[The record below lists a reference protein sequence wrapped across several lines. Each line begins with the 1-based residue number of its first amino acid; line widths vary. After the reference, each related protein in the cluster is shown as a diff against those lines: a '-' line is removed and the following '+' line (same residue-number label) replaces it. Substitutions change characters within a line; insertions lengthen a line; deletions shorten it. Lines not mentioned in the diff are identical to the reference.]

1 MNVDSTSGKES
12 KANRTETPARQN
24 PLELNKKAL
33 QQDGLRQAA
42 TFYQQSVTVDV
53 KASGASI
60 GMTVMSRAF
69 ESALVING
77 QHPKADK
84 LQREEEQESPAF
96 DFEKIAANV
105 MKFVGGVIRGA
116 AINGADNQKLTGL
129 FEQAREGVQ
138 KGFAMARKELEGFMT
153 DELEEGIK
161 NSETLIE
168 EKMSQLEDEMFGR
181 SERISATAVSYSA
194 TRSSELEIRTKE
206 GDRVSIS
213 FGSRQNLNYVQGQQ
227 QSFGNGD
234 DNSGTT
240 SWQSLNIESTRG
252 LQISVQ
258 GELSKDE
265 LEGIAELV
273 EKTDDLAST
282 FFSDDIDKAFEQASA
297 LGFDE
302 STLAGFS
309 LNLQK
314 RETLG
319 MASAYSDI
327 KAMESNQPVLSP
339 TQKAISEY
347 LSKMLKTLELADKKL
362 EGEADY
368 QALVQSV
375 INQMEDVQV
384 PDLVSAINRFNG
396 FNQQARQVLS

>member
-1 MNVDSTSGKES
+1 MNVDSTSGKEN

-42 TFYQQSVTVDV
+42 TFYQHSVTVDV

-84 LQREEEQESPAF
+84 LQQEEEQESPAF
-96 DFEKIAANV
+96 DFEKIAVNV

-116 AINGADNQKLTGL
+116 AINGADNQKLSGL

-138 KGFAMARKELEGFMT
+138 KGFSMARKELEGLMT
-153 DELEEGIK
+153 DELEDGIK

-213 FGSRQNLNYVQGQQ
+213 FGSQQNLNYAQRKQ
-227 QSFGNGD
+227 QSSGD
-234 DNSGTT
+234 DNSATT
-240 SWQSLNIESTRG
+240 SWQSLDIKSTRG
-252 LQISVQ
+252 VQISVQ
-258 GELSKDE
+258 GVLSEDE
-265 LEGIAELV
+265 LNSIAELV
-273 EKTDDLAST
+273 AQTDDLAST
-282 FFSDDIDKAFEQASA
+282 FFSDNIDKAFERASA

-302 STLAGFS
+302 NALAGFS

-314 RETLG
+314 REALG

-327 KAMESNQPVLSP
+327 KAMESNQPALSP

-347 LSKMLKTLELADKKL
+347 LNKMMKTLEQADKKL
-362 EGEADY
+362 NGEADY

-396 FNQQARQVLS
+396 FNQQARQALT

>member
-1 MNVDSTSGKES
+1 MNVDSSSGKDN

-69 ESALVING
+69 ESTLVING
-77 QHPKADK
+77 QNPKAEK
-84 LQREEEQESPAF
+84 LEQEKEQDSPAF

-138 KGFAMARKELEGFMT
+138 KGFAMAREELEGFMT
-153 DELEEGIK
+153 DELEQGIK

-168 EKMSQLEDEMFGR
+168 EKMRQLEDEMFGR
-181 SERISATAVSYSA
+181 SERVSASAISYSESRA
-194 TRSSELEIRTKE
+194 SNLQIRTKE
-206 GDRVSIS
+206 GDRVSIT
-213 FGSRQNLNYVQGQQ
+213 FGSQQSLNYTQGQQ
-227 QSFGNGD
+227 SISED
-234 DNSGTT
+234 DKNLA
-240 SWQSLNIESTRG
+240 SWQSLNIESSRG
-252 LQISVQ
+252 VQISVQ
-258 GELSKDE
+258 GELSEDE
-265 LEGIAELV
+265 LKSIAELV
-273 EKTDDLAST
+273 EDIDDLAST
-282 FFSDDIDKAFEQASA
+282 FFNDNIDKAFEQASA

-302 STLAGFS
+302 STLAGFT
-309 LNLQK
+309 LNLKK

-319 MASAYSDI
+319 IASAYSDV
-327 KAMESNQPVLSP
+327 KAMEDNKPVLLP
-339 TQKAISEY
+339 QQKAVSEY
-347 LSKMLKTLELADKKL
+347 LNKMMKTLEQADKKL
-362 EGEADY
+362 DGEADY

-396 FNQQARQVLS
+396 FNQQARQALS